1 MNLNSRKT
9 VLRVGICLAILTGG
23 IPQSAK
29 AYDNKTET
37 AQQTIH
43 LKGQVVDTTGEGVIG
58 ANIVQKGT
66 TNGTITDLDGNF
78 RLNVPEKA
86 TLTISFIGYQ
96 TQEIVL
102 KSGETQIRVLL
113 KEDTEL
119 LDEVVVVG
127 YGTMKKRDLSGA
139 VAQIKSDDLM
149 KGNPVDLSQGL
160 AGKVAGVLVNQSDGA
175 PGGGVSIQIRG
186 TNSFSTSSQPLYI
199 VDGVPFDAGSTPS
212 SEANSNSNQT
222 SNPLS
227 FINPHD
233 IQSIEVLKD
242 ASATAI
248 YGSRGANG
256 VVIVTTK
263 RGESGNDQV
272 EFSANF
278 GFSRIARR
286 IKVLDAHTYAQYQN
300 EQVLNDY
307 KYSGKPYGTLPY
319 PGKWDYS
326 NNPDGTINT
335 ATGQYKP
342 APEDFLTPGNYT
354 DMYGNTSWVGIADWQ
369 DLIYQSG
376 FSQEYNISVSGGSD
390 KGWHSFSGNYLDQSG
405 IIKNSGFTRYSFR
418 ANIGRKITSWLEMGM
433 NTSFTHTDTDFSKTN
448 ASDCGVIRSA
458 LIFPTTY
465 DPNNNAAETG
475 ELSWLASNPL
485 AYINSTKDHLKSIH
499 VFNSSYVEI
508 KLTPFLKF
516 RQNLGISYTNND
528 RGTYYGRETQEGSA
542 TSNINGKAGQSSNWY
557 KGITTESLFTF
568 DKTFRIHTI
577 NAVAGFTAEK
587 SDWASKSMSA
597 TGFPS
602 DLTQYYDMSLGAN
615 PGQLQ
620 SDYGQS
626 ALASFL
632 TRINY
637 TLLDKYIL
645 TASYR
650 ADGSSKFTD
659 KNKWAG
665 FLSGAFAWRISEEKI
680 IKDLNI
686 FSNLKLRLSYG
697 QTGNQG
703 IGSYRTLPM
712 LNIAN
717 YPFAGAINSGFAQV
731 DWRGPV
737 ADNLRW
743 ETTSQYNAGLDIGFL
758 DGRINFTVDYYY
770 KKTHDLLQEVKI
782 PSSTGF
788 SNMMV
793 NSGHVTNE
801 GLEIS
806 GKFFILQHTPL
817 KWNIDANISFNRNKI
832 GGLASDQY
840 ANKLWSSADEVFIQR
855 DGYPIGA
862 IFGYVEDGFYDN
874 LAEVMASPD
883 PEIRA
888 KGAAMTG
895 EIKYRNFDDDPAIT
909 TADRVI
915 IGDTNPDFVYGI
927 TNNFEWKNI
936 TFSFFLQGS
945 QGNDIFNGNLMDI
958 KMGNAGN
965 ITREAYNTRWTA
977 ENAANA
983 KWPKAVSGYERNILI
998 SDRYVEDGSYL
1009 KLKNINI
1016 GYNWKPKFKGISSIN
1031 IYGSATNLFTITGY
1045 SWFDPEVNAFGSDAS
1060 RRGVDIY
1067 SYPASRT
1074 FSLGLKINF

>member
-9 VLRVGICLAILTGG
+9 VLMTGICLALLASGAFQPVQASVNTAETVQ
-23 IPQSAK
+23 QSLL
-29 AYDNKTET
+29 
-37 AQQTIH
+37 
-43 LKGQVVDTTGEGVIG
+43 LKGVVVDATGEPIIG
-58 ANIVQKGT
+58 ANVVQKGT
-66 TNGTITDLDGNF
+66 SNGTITDIDGNF
-78 RLNVPEKA
+78 TLNVPAKA
-86 TLTISFIGYQ
+86 VLTISFIGYQ
-96 TQEIVL
+96 TQEVAL
-102 KSGETQIRVLL
+102 KNSETHIKVTL
-113 KEDTEL
+113 KDDFEL

-139 VAQIKSDDLM
+139 VSQIKSEELM

-199 VDGVPFDAGSTPS
+199 VDGVPFDAGSTPT
-212 SEANSNSNQT
+212 SEANNNSNQT

-278 GFSRIARR
+278 SFSRIANRV
-286 IKVLDAHTYAQYQN
+286 KVLDAYTYAQYQN
-300 EQVLNDY
+300 EEVLNDY

-319 PGKWDYS
+319 PGKWEYS
-326 NNPDGTINT
+326 NKPDGTLDT
-335 ATGQYKP
+335 TTGKYKP
-342 APEDFLTPGNYT
+342 SPADFLAPGNYT
-354 DMYGNTSWVGIADWQ
+354 DMYGNSTWVGIADWQ
-369 DLIYQSG
+369 DLIYQNG
-376 FSQEYNISVSGGSD
+376 FSQEYNVSVSGGSD
-390 KGWHSFSGNYLDQSG
+390 KGWHSFSGNFLDQSG
-405 IIKNSGFTRYSFR
+405 IIKNSGFTRYSLR
-418 ANIGRKITSWLEMGM
+418 ANIGRRITKWLEMGL

-485 AYINSTKDHLKSIH
+485 AYVNSTKDHLKSIN
-499 VFNSSYVEI
+499 VFNSSYLEV
-508 KLTPFLKF
+508 KLFPFLKF

-528 RGTYYGRETQEGSA
+528 RGTYYGRETQEGSS

-557 KGITTESLFTF
+557 MGVTAESLLTF
-568 DKTFRIHTI
+568 DKTFGVHAM

-587 SDWASKSMSA
+587 SSWASKSMSA

-602 DLTQYYDMSLGAN
+602 DITQDYDMSLGAN
-615 PGQLQ
+615 PGQLK
-620 SDYGQS
+620 SDRGDA

-632 TRINY
+632 ARVNY
-637 TLLDKYIL
+637 TLLDKYIF

-650 ADGSSKFTD
+650 ADGSSKFTEQ
-659 KNKWAG
+659 NKWAN
-665 FLSGAFAWRISEEKI
+665 FLSAAFAWRLSEEKF
-680 IKDLNI
+680 IKSLNL
-686 FSNLKLRLSYG
+686 FNNLKLRFSYG
-697 QTGNQG
+697 ETGNQG

-712 LNIAN
+712 LSIAN

-737 ADNLRW
+737 AEDLRW
-743 ETTSQYNAGLDIGFL
+743 ETTSQYNAGLDMGFL
-758 DGRINFTVDYYY
+758 NGRINFTVDYYY
-770 KKTHDLLQEVKI
+770 KKTRNLLQEVKI

-806 GKFFILQHTPL
+806 GKFFLLQDTPL

-840 ANKLWSSADEVFIQR
+840 ANKLWNAADEVFLQR
-855 DGYPIGA
+855 NGCPIGA

-874 LAEVMASPD
+874 LAEVIASPD

-888 KGAAMTG
+888 KGASLIG
-895 EIKYRNFDDDPAIT
+895 EIKYRNFDDDPSIT
-909 TADRVI
+909 SADRVI

-927 TNNFEWKNI
+927 TNNFEWKNF
-936 TFSFFLQGS
+936 TLSFFFQGS

-958 KMGNAGN
+958 KMGNVGN
-965 ITREAYNTRWTA
+965 ITREAYNTRWTE

-983 KWPKAVSGYERNILI
+983 QWPKAVSGYERNMLV

-1009 KLKNINI
+1009 KLKSLNI
-1016 GYNWKPKFKGISSIN
+1016 GYNWKPNFKGISNVN
-1031 IYGSATNLFTITGY
+1031 IYASATNLFTITGY

-1067 SYPASRT
+1067 SYPSSRT
-1074 FSLGLKINF
+1074 FSLGLKVNF